1 MRYLE
6 QLTNGMH
13 LTTLELPRPLGSVG
27 AKGNL
32 LQTGEKYTYRPISG
46 LDHIFTLDGERMIYN
61 NGSSVYIVSTSSTQ
75 VFDVIDWSNDILRG
89 YWMSADER
97 VLCVLGLKKL
107 LFYDVR
113 NSSIIGVANQFG
125 SIARFQWSTL
135 DRQFYIW
142 HNHSKFGL
150 YDLASIPL
158 SVHETARVQSMCSS
172 EFYIDDGRL
181 CMNAQSPLPVSWQL
195 FDLTGN
201 FVAGSSAT
209 STSAWQEC
217 ALDIATQPLLLRV
230 DYGDFVAVDD
240 LTLTVPAGEV
250 FGLVGP
256 NGAGKTC
263 LLYTSP
269 SPRD

>member
-1 MRYLE
+1 
-6 QLTNGMH
+6 
-13 LTTLELPRPLGSVG
+13 
-27 AKGNL
+27 
-32 LQTGEKYTYRPISG
+32 
-46 LDHIFTLDGERMIYN
+46 MIYN

-195 FDLTGN
+195 FDLTEN
-201 FVAGSSAT
+201 LVAGSSAT

-230 DYGDFVAVDD
+230 DYGDSECSMIIPYV
-240 LTLTVPAGEV
+240 
-250 FGLVGP
+250 
-256 NGAGKTC
+256 
-263 LLYTSP
+263 
-269 SPRD
+269 R